1 MTQQDQNN
9 DNNAP
14 YADESHLAGFQA
26 NTAQSASNNEHD
38 SAQYGDDPLAPTED
52 TPDAEETGQTSTDQD
67 LSAEA
72 KRISELES
80 QLAESKN
87 QLARAVAETENVRKR
102 AAKEREDA
110 SKYAISSFAKD
121 MLSIAD
127 NFRRALESVP
137 DDIRGQDERID
148 NLLNGL
154 EATER
159 ELEKTLARHNIA
171 KLEPIGEIFDPNY
184 HEVMYE
190 VSAPDKQAGTVVQLM
205 EPGYT
210 LNERLLRP
218 AKVGVARD
226 EGNNS
231 TNTQEGGQVDTQA

>member
-1 MTQQDQNN
+1 MTQQDS

-26 NTAQSASNNEHD
+26 NSEASASNSDNGET
-38 SAQYGDDPLAPTED
+38 QLGEDPLAPTDGESD
-52 TPDAEETGQTSTDQD
+52 MENTVQPGQQQVGST
-67 LSAEA
+67 EA
-72 KRISELES
+72 QRIAELES

-121 MLSIAD
+121 ILGIAD
-127 NFRRALESVP
+127 NFSRALESVP
-137 DDIRGQDERID
+137 DDLRGRDERVD
-148 NLLNGL
+148 NLLDGL

-159 ELEKTLARHNIA
+159 ELEKALERHNIK
-171 KLEPIGEIFDPNY
+171 KLEPMGEVFDPNY

-190 VSAPDKQAGTVVQLM
+190 VAAPDRQAGTVVQLM
-205 EPGYT
+205 QPGYT

-218 AKVGVARD
+218 AKVGVAKD
-226 EGNNS
+226 EGHNS
-231 TNTQEGGQVDTQA
+231 RSSKEGGQIDTQV

>member
-1 MTQQDQNN
+1 MTQQHN
-9 DNNAP
+9 DNNEDH
-14 YADESHLAGFQA
+14 ADESHLAGFQA
-26 NTAQSASNNEHD
+26 GNAHPGLGQEDGNGDNTA
-38 SAQYGDDPLAPTED
+38 YGQDPLAPTDEAD
-52 TPDAEETGQTSTDQD
+52 NETQASREQAGSDE
-67 LSAEA
+67 SG
-72 KRISELES
+72 RIAELEN

-110 SKYAISSFAKD
+110 SKYAISGFAKD

-137 DDIRGQDERID
+137 DDLRGQDERVD
-148 NLLNGL
+148 NLITGL

-159 ELEKTLARHNIA
+159 ELEKALERHNIK
-171 KLEPIGEIFDPNY
+171 KLEPMGEVFDPNY

-218 AKVGVARD
+218 AKVGVAKD
-226 EGNNS
+226 DGNNAA
-231 TNTQEGGQVDTQA
+231 NIREGDQIDTQA